1 MGGPLGTSITVAES
15 PACEKGAPMCS
26 CLGAC
31 CCEGRESSWQWDS
44 GVGGRRCDGCGGG
57 GGVRA
62 GGGGARAGGRGGG
75 GLTPAPGALGELY
88 LGSFLSCG
96 PRAAMEGV
104 MRSRAR

>member
-26 CLGAC
+26 RLGAC
-31 CCEGRESSWQWDS
+31 CCEGRESSWQW
-44 GVGGRRCDGCGGG
+44 
-57 GGVRA
+57 
-62 GGGGARAGGRGGG
+62 GRGAG
-75 GLTPAPGALGELY
+75 GLTPAPGGLGELY